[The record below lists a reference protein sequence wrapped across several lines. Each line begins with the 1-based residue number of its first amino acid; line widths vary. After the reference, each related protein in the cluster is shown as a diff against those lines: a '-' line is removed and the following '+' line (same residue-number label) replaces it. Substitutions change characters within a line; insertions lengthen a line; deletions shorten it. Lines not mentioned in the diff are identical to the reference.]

1 MKKIT
6 VTCLCFILFLLC
18 IQANT
23 IAAVSSNT
31 TTSEQPHPPAESTDA
46 ATLRE
51 NAYRSGRGTVSGG
64 ARGGITRSPAATP
77 GTGYTTGPRNPSNRV
92 TNPSTNPS
100 YGNRGGGFGL
110 GGLFGGFAAG
120 TLLGS
125 LLNPFGFG
133 GYGYGGGF
141 SIVGLLFWG
150 VMLYF
155 LFRLFRRIKGQRR

>member
-6 VTCLCFILFLLC
+6 VTCLCFVLFLLC

-23 IAAVSSNT
+23 IAAVSSH
-31 TTSEQPHPPAESTDA
+31 TTSTEQLHPPVESTDT
-46 ATLRE
+46 TLRE
-51 NAYRSGRGTVSGG
+51 NAYRSGRGTYSGG
-64 ARGGITRSPAATP
+64 TRGGITRSPAATP

-92 TNPSTNPS
+92 TNPS
-100 YGNRGGGFGL
+100 YGNPRGGGFGL

-133 GYGYGGGF
+133 GGYGYGGGV
-141 SIVGLLFWG
+141 SILGLLFWG
-150 VMLYF
+150 VILYF
-155 LFRLFRRIKGQRR
+155 IFRLFRRMRGQRR